1 MKGDPAH
8 GGPFF
13 QSAVLAGKRKL
24 QLLRSRQGV
33 VEKHLV
39 KIAKTVKEDRIAV
52 LFFCFQIFLHHW

>member
-13 QSAVLAGKRKL
+13 QSAVFAGQRKFQFL
-24 QLLRSRQGV
+24 CNSQGV

-39 KIAKTVKEDRIAV
+39 KVAQTVK
-52 LFFCFQIFLHHW
+52 

>member
-13 QSAVLAGKRKL
+13 QSAVLAGERKL

-39 KIAKTVKEDRIAV
+39 KVAQTVKENRIAV
-52 LFFCFQIFLHHW
+52 LFFCF